1 MKQLVIIL
9 CLAAVILGA
18 IAGIFSFLIELLVEL
33 FTGADVYGIITV
45 VCVIIFI
52 IAVRYIVND

>member
-9 CLAAVILGA
+9 CLAAAILGA
-18 IAGIFSFLIELLVEL
+18 IAGIFSFLIDLLAEL
-33 FTGADVYGIITV
+33 FTGAGVYGIITV

-52 IAVRYIVND
+52 IAVRYIIND

>member
-9 CLAAVILGA
+9 CLAAAILGA
-18 IAGIFSFLIELLVEL
+18 IAGIFSFLLDLLVEI
-33 FTGADVYGIITV
+33 FTGAGIYGIITV

-52 IAVRYIVND
+52 IAVRYIING